1 MITFIGVRFAIQS
14 RVFKVEQNSN
24 MRANGTRALKI
35 LMLCMLVMVS
45 GCSLI
50 RVAYNNGESLSY
62 LWLDGYVDIESDQRP
77 WVNERIGRVFEWH
90 RKTQMKDYVVLLKQA
105 QRQLQSPI
113 DKPIMLANLADVRK
127 RALVALDH
135 TLPDMADLA
144 LDLRPQQLAAITKK
158 FASNNKDYRKSHLR
172 GDLKERQRKRYEK
185 ILSQAEY
192 WFGDFNREQ
201 EARIRTAAN
210 AVPIDNELFNRSR
223 LSRQNELVRL
233 LEKIQKERPSREVT
247 IALLRDYT
255 VPLVMQSGGA
265 EYGDYFN
272 SYRDGMMNVALEV
285 VNITTPAQ
293 KAHAAEK
300 LQQLINDFS
309 EIAG

>member
-1 MITFIGVRFAIQS
+1 
-14 RVFKVEQNSN
+14 
-24 MRANGTRALKI
+24 
-35 LMLCMLVMVS
+35 
-45 GCSLI
+45 
-50 RVAYNNGESLSY
+50 
-62 LWLDGYVDIESDQRP
+62 
-77 WVNERIGRVFEWH
+77 
-90 RKTQMKDYVVLLKQA
+90 
-105 QRQLQSPI
+105 
-113 DKPIMLANLADVRK
+113 VRK